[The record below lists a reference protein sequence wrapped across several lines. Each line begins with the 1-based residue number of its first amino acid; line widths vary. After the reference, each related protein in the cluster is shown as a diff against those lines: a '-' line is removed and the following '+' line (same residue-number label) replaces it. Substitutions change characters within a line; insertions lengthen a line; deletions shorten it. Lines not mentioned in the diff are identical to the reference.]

1 MSSILSK
8 VPQSATKNKSFLLS
22 VNSENKIFT
31 EECEQDET
39 NRKEQEFQRN
49 MLESM
54 RGFDQALNDRKRGD
68 LSIISEFSAVEISD
82 EGMANR
88 VNLFIKNTKTEES
101 VLKYS

>member
-1 MSSILSK
+1 M
-8 VPQSATKNKSFLLS
+8 S
-22 VNSENKIFT
+22 VNSENRIFT
-31 EECEQDET
+31 EECEHEET